1 MFRDPSR
8 ELCPLQIFFLSS
20 VIQDFFYLYR
30 KDDAMLDELSALYD
44 AELQLTEYCLKINPK
59 SYGAWHQREWVLTT
73 RSDPNWAQELAVCN
87 KYLKLDERNC
97 K

>member
-1 MFRDPSR
+1 
-8 ELCPLQIFFLSS
+8 
-20 VIQDFFYLYR
+20 
-30 KDDAMLDELSALYD
+30 MLDELSALYD